1 MPLILAIRTRLL
13 SNELLAVQ
21 GIARLKTLLA
31 DRCGPCY
38 VPSGAGSLSITLQEI
53 SELLEVQQ
61 TNRDSVDSE

>member
-13 SNELLAVQ
+13 SEEPLAVQ
-21 GIARLKTLLA
+21 GIARLKTLLG

-38 VPSGAGSLSITLQEI
+38 VSSGAGSLSVTLQEI

-61 TNRDSVDSE
+61 TSRGSVDSE